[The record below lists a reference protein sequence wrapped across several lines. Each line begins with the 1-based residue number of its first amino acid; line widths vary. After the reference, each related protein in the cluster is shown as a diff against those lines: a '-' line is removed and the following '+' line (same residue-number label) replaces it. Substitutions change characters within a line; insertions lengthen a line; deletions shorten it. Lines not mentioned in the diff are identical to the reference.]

1 MTVKNQI
8 LSSNQLTLHASSDG
22 KLIPIQ
28 AKITQSQVSNN
39 NNNNNNMLFHLPPA
53 SIQVQSNID
62 EKQKSNNDTMDQV
75 QQQQSLMDVVEK
87 QLCGQATL

>member
-39 NNNNNNMLFHLPPA
+39 NNNNNMLFHLPPA
-53 SIQVQSNID
+53 SIHVQSNID